1 MKWSPTKEAL
11 DCWTNSPYLL
21 LLIENGVE
29 KMHTDVSVL
38 RVNTS
43 ELFYMVSKVILDCIG
58 PRNFDLWLVQRA
70 FWTNQM
76 QNYSQSRPGGKRF
89 PALDAGCVFQ
99 PCVLVIGLGKFLSAL
114 IGYCDYGSKTLT
126 RKRSAD
132 NTFEFSSQAFPQII
146 SFENS
151 SKP

>member
-11 DCWTNSPYLL
+11 DCRTNSPYEHLKKC
-21 LLIENGVE
+21 IENGVE
-29 KMHTDVSVL
+29 NIYTDFRLL

-58 PRNFDLWLVQRA
+58 PRYFDLWLVQKP
-70 FWTNQM
+70 FLTNQM

-99 PCVLVIGLGKFLSAL
+99 PCVLVMPLGNFSLLWLATVIMAPKHSLETVQPITHLNFLARL
-114 IGYCDYGSKTLT
+114 FHK
-126 RKRSAD
+126 
-132 NTFEFSSQAFPQII
+132 
-146 SFENS
+146 
-151 SKP
+151 